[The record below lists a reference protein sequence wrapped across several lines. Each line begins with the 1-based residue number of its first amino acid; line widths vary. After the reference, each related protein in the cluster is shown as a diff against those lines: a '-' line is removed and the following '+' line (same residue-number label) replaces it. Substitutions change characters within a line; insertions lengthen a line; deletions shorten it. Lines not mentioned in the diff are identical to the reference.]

1 MQMEPMELQHVVFE
15 TEEKGRVDA
24 MWSDVRLH
32 EHDITDGWHCY
43 AVRAATADGRHA
55 ASRKQYG
62 STTRATSSR
71 PTTSTRCSKGTVD
84 ARHQGLVVHR
94 RTVRARRMKGDMD
107 MKEKNRAEE
116 WFRAKHDELAETA
129 QANLAAHDLEPGQE
143 AYHLDSLHY
152 ATAEQMEAI
161 CPTGIDFDRYA
172 TLANGSVGYDEA
184 DAHWADAAWWDEQAR
199 TMWDEVD
206 DIPDDGLYWT
216 SVED

>member
-1 MQMEPMELQHVVFE
+1 MQMEPMELQHAVFE
-15 TEEKGRVDA
+15 TDGGRIDA

-32 EHDITDGWHCY
+32 AGDIPDGWHCY
-43 AVRAATADGRHA
+43 AVRGGDGGWPPCSIEKTVWVNHAGDIITPDDLDPLLERNGWMLVIRDWWFTAR
-55 ASRKQYG
+55 
-62 STTRATSSR
+62 
-71 PTTSTRCSKGTVD
+71 
-84 ARHQGLVVHR
+84 
-94 RTVRARRMKGDMD
+94 
-107 MKEKNRAEE
+107 
-116 WFRAKHDELAETA
+116 
-129 QANLAAHDLEPGQE
+129 ANLAAHDLEPGQE

-199 TMWDEVD
+199 AMWDEVD

>member
-1 MQMEPMELQHVVFE
+1 
-15 TEEKGRVDA
+15 
-24 MWSDVRLH
+24 
-32 EHDITDGWHCY
+32 
-43 AVRAATADGRHA
+43 
-55 ASRKQYG
+55 
-62 STTRATSSR
+62 
-71 PTTSTRCSKGTVD
+71 
-84 ARHQGLVVHR
+84 
-94 RTVRARRMKGDMD
+94 

-184 DAHWADAAWWDEQAR
+184 DAHWADAAWWDE
-199 TMWDEVD
+199 VD

>member
-1 MQMEPMELQHVVFE
+1 MQMEPMELQHAVFE
-15 TEEKGRVDA
+15 TDGGRIDA

-32 EHDITDGWHCY
+32 AGDIPDGWHCY
-43 AVRAATADGRHA
+43 AVRGGDGGWPPCSIEKTVWVNHA
-55 ASRKQYG
+55 GDIITPDDLDPLLERNG
-62 STTRATSSR
+62 WMFVIRDWWFTDEPFGRA
-71 PTTSTRCSKGTVD
+71 
-84 ARHQGLVVHR
+84 
-94 RTVRARRMKGDMD
+94 MKGDMD

-129 QANLAAHDLEPGQE
+129 RANLAAHDLEPGQE

-161 CPTGIDFDRYA
+161 CPTGIDFDRHA

-199 TMWDEVD
+199 TMWDEAD
-206 DIPDDGLYWT
+206 DIPDNGLYWT

>member
-15 TEEKGRVDA
+15 TDGGRIDA

-43 AVRAATADGRHA
+43 AVRGGDGGWPPCSIEKTVWVNHA
-55 ASRKQYG
+55 G
-62 STTRATSSR
+62 DIIT
-71 PTTSTRCSKGTVD
+71 PDDLDRCSKERVD

>member
-1 MQMEPMELQHVVFE
+1 
-15 TEEKGRVDA
+15 
-24 MWSDVRLH
+24 
-32 EHDITDGWHCY
+32 
-43 AVRAATADGRHA
+43 
-55 ASRKQYG
+55 
-62 STTRATSSR
+62 
-71 PTTSTRCSKGTVD
+71 
-84 ARHQGLVVHR
+84 
-94 RTVRARRMKGDMD
+94 

-129 QANLAAHDLEPGQE
+129 RTNLAAHDLEPGQE

-199 TMWDEVD
+199 TMIRPDRHQDGRGLFMPVCMTDMTRHQRPTGPAIFSRGLLVSLLQVSKPIAVSTTD
-206 DIPDDGLYWT
+206 DWRKTPAVPSRPWAKGARSERDHPSRHCAIMPCEIT
-216 SVED
+216 PNQ

>member
-1 MQMEPMELQHVVFE
+1 
-15 TEEKGRVDA
+15 
-24 MWSDVRLH
+24 
-32 EHDITDGWHCY
+32 
-43 AVRAATADGRHA
+43 
-55 ASRKQYG
+55 
-62 STTRATSSR
+62 
-71 PTTSTRCSKGTVD
+71 
-84 ARHQGLVVHR
+84 
-94 RTVRARRMKGDMD
+94 

-116 WFRAKHDELAETA
+116 WFRAKHDELAGNGA
-129 QANLAAHDLEPGQE
+129 GQPRRTR
-143 AYHLDSLHY
+143 LGTRTGGLPSDSLHY

>member
-1 MQMEPMELQHVVFE
+1 
-15 TEEKGRVDA
+15 
-24 MWSDVRLH
+24 
-32 EHDITDGWHCY
+32 
-43 AVRAATADGRHA
+43 
-55 ASRKQYG
+55 
-62 STTRATSSR
+62 
-71 PTTSTRCSKGTVD
+71 
-84 ARHQGLVVHR
+84 
-94 RTVRARRMKGDMD
+94 

-199 TMWDEVD
+199 TMWTKST
-206 DIPDDGLYWT
+206 T
-216 SVED
+216 SLTTASTGQASKTKTSSPFPAK

>member
-1 MQMEPMELQHVVFE
+1 
-15 TEEKGRVDA
+15 
-24 MWSDVRLH
+24 
-32 EHDITDGWHCY
+32 
-43 AVRAATADGRHA
+43 
-55 ASRKQYG
+55 
-62 STTRATSSR
+62 
-71 PTTSTRCSKGTVD
+71 
-84 ARHQGLVVHR
+84 
-94 RTVRARRMKGDMD
+94 

-184 DAHWADAAWWDEQAR
+184 LGRRGMVGR
-199 TMWDEVD
+199 TGANHVGRSRRH
-206 DIPDDGLYWT
+206 P
-216 SVED
+216 

>member
-1 MQMEPMELQHVVFE
+1 MVHHRSPAPASSDL
-15 TEEKGRVDA
+15 RVPCLA
-24 MWSDVRLH
+24 SGGLRP
-32 EHDITDGWHCY
+32 IIPK
-43 AVRAATADGRHA
+43 RA
-55 ASRKQYG
+55 
-62 STTRATSSR
+62 R
-71 PTTSTRCSKGTVD
+71 PTRPPPRGGA
-84 ARHQGLVVHR
+84 ARLPHVR
-94 RTVRARRMKGDMD
+94 RKENRKAGRTL
-107 MKEKNRAEE
+107 KEKNRAEE
-116 WFRAKHDELAETA
+116 WFRAKHDELAGTA
-129 QANLAAHDLEPGQE
+129 RANLAAHDLEPGQE

-199 TMWDEVD
+199 AMWDEVD